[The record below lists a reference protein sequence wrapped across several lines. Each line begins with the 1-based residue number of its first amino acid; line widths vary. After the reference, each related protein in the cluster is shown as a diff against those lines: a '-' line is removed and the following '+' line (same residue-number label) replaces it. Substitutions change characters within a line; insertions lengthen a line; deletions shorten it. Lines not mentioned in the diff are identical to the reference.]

1 MLKKTYENIDS
12 IGRAIMSIQAAGAH
26 NKELAEVIYPNGE
39 RALAQVIALDG
50 ERVTLQL
57 FSGGLGVATN
67 CKLRFL
73 GHPIQV
79 GFSDDMLGRI
89 YAGHGKP
96 IDGGPELMADLIR
109 VAGPSINP
117 VKRLIPKEII
127 RTGVP
132 MIDVFN
138 TLVRSQ
144 KIPIFARAGEP
155 YNRLLA
161 NIATQTDADII
172 IIGGVGLNYDEFHY
186 FRERIESA
194 GSKSKTIMFVH
205 TQRDAIVEGL
215 MVPDLAIAVGEGFA
229 LQGKNVLILLSDM
242 TQWSDYLRQVA
253 NAQDKIPANQGY
265 PGDLY
270 SQLAAR
276 YEKAVD
282 IDGAGSLTILGVTTM
297 DDVTHPVPDNTGY
310 ITEGQFYMKDGM
322 LELFGSLSRLKQQ
335 VNQKTRSDHRSIMNA
350 MARLLAQ
357 AQERVKAQKFGSV
370 KDDYS
375 LRLLDY
381 RKTFQR
387 ELMDPFRFL
396 SLEDALDLCW
406 EILAKYFKEEE
417 VGIASDLIEAYWP
430 QKDQFKILKSDFH
443 EHQIA

>member
-1 MLKKTYENIDS
+1 MLRKTYENIDS
-12 IGRAIMSIQAAGAH
+12 IGRAILTIEAEDAH
-26 NKELAEVIYPNGE
+26 NKELAEVIYPDGKK
-39 RALAQVIALDG
+39 AFAQVIALNG
-50 ERVTLQL
+50 KKVTLQL
-57 FSGGLGVATN
+57 FGGGFGVSTD
-67 CKLRFL
+67 CKVRFL
-73 GHPIQV
+73 GNPVQV
-79 GFSDDMLGRI
+79 GFSDEMLGRV
-89 YAGHGKP
+89 YSGNGKP
-96 IDGGPELMADLIR
+96 IDNGPQLVSDMIR

-117 VKRLIPKEII
+117 VKRLIPKSMI

-161 NIATQTDADII
+161 NIATQTDADVI
-172 IIGGVGLNYDEFHY
+172 IIGGVGLKYDEYHY
-186 FRERIESA
+186 FKERIEEA

-205 TQRDAIVEGL
+205 THRDSIVEGL
-215 MVPDLAIAVGEGFA
+215 MVPDLALAVGEQFA
-229 LQGKNVLILLSDM
+229 LQGKNVFVLLSDM

-253 NAQDKIPANQGY
+253 NAQDQIPANQGY

-270 SQLAAR
+270 SQLASR
-276 YEKAVD
+276 YEKAAD
-282 IDGAGSLTILGVTTM
+282 IEGSGSLTILGVTTM

-310 ITEGQFYMKDGM
+310 ITEGQFFMKDGY

-335 VNQKTRSDHRSIMNA
+335 VNDKTRADHRSIMNA
-350 MARLLAQ
+350 MARLLSEAE
-357 AQERVKAQKFGSV
+357 ERVKAQKFGSV

-387 ELMDPFRFL
+387 ELMDPFRYL
-396 SLEDALDLCW
+396 ELEDALDLCW
-406 EILAKYFKEEE
+406 EILANHFKKEE
-417 VGIASDLIEAYWP
+417 VGLSSDLVDAYWP
-430 QKDQFKILKSDFH
+430 VKDDFKILKI
-443 EHQIA
+443 QNA

>member
-1 MLKKTYENIDS
+1 MLKKTYEHIDS
-12 IGRAIMSIQAAGAH
+12 IGRAILSIRANGVH

-39 RALAQVIALDG
+39 KALAQVIALEG
-50 ERVTLQL
+50 EQVTLQL
-57 FSGGLGVATN
+57 FGGGFGVSTG
-67 CKLRFL
+67 CKIRFL
-73 GHPIQV
+73 GRPVQV
-79 GFSDDMLGRI
+79 SFSEDMLGRI
-89 YAGHGKP
+89 YSGNGSP
-96 IDGGPELMADLIR
+96 IDGGPTLMSDMIR

-117 VKRLIPKEII
+117 VKRLIPKDMI

-144 KIPIFARAGEP
+144 KIPIFAKAGEP

-161 NIATQTDADII
+161 NIATQTDADVI
-172 IIGGVGLNYDEFHY
+172 IIGGVGLKYDEFHY
-186 FRERIESA
+186 FRQRIEEA
-194 GSKSKTIMFVH
+194 GSRRKTIMFIH
-205 TQRDAIVEGL
+205 THRDSIVEGL
-215 MVPDLAIAVGEGFA
+215 MVPDLALAVGERFA
-229 LQGKNVLILLSDM
+229 LQGKSVFVLLSDM

-253 NAQDKIPANQGY
+253 NAQDQIPANQGY

-270 SQLAAR
+270 SQLASR
-276 YEKAVD
+276 YEKAAD

-310 ITEGQFYMKDGM
+310 ITEGQFYMKDGY

-335 VNQKTRSDHRSIMNA
+335 VNNKTRSDHRSIMNA
-350 MARLLAQ
+350 MARLLSESE
-357 AQERVKAQKFGSV
+357 ERVKAQKFGSV

-396 SLEDALDLCW
+396 ELEDALDLCW
-406 EILAKYFKEEE
+406 DILARHFKKEEIGLSSKLMGE
-417 VGIASDLIEAYWP
+417 YWP
-430 QKDQFKILKSDFH
+430 ENGSSNILKDDTN
-443 EHQIA
+443 E